1 MDNFIDRYIKHMSEI
16 RTYLKKID
24 FGVCKNMSTELIKY
38 SNFVDYPDGIFIA
51 EFLESIFNN
60 LDHVYGRYKIDK
72 KEIENI
78 VEKIETLI
86 IKFQKFLQNPK
97 ETNMTELYNMMRDVR
112 VIVTK
117 TQLKYYTVG
126 KRIPLSLE
134 DIRRIE

>member
-1 MDNFIDRYIKHMSEI
+1 VDNFIDRYIKHMSEI